1 MRVRDTP
8 DGLVSELRPARPGA
22 TIVIAVPLTRP
33 DQLVN
38 DLGLALPSLA
48 VVQLV
53 QRAEQE
59 LALCLWD
66 RVNAIE
72 NTGDLQSAGR
82 ILHCASSSSYAP

>member
-1 MRVRDTP
+1 MRDTP

-48 VVQLV
+48 VQLV
-53 QRAEQE
+53 QWAEQE
-59 LALCLWD
+59 LALRL
-66 RVNAIE
+66 
-72 NTGDLQSAGR
+72 
-82 ILHCASSSSYAP
+82 